1 MENDTPSVF
10 EDPQSQAGPIPI
22 FDFGRMGFSEPV
34 MEASEAVLNDWLARH
49 EIEDDYFE
57 SDLNLLYHFTDAAGL
72 KGIVQ
77 SGSLWFSDVR
87 YLNDMS
93 EVSHGVGVVSEIV
106 KKKIKRSSNIGQIQ
120 QMLEQVVDYLKP
132 GTAQGFDIDF
142 YTASFCTTGD
152 LLSQWREY
160 AGGAG
165 YAVGLALRHNTT
177 RVDDEDI
184 SVRRKN
190 GLTSLSDISDQEGEN
205 IAQHRISNHWS
216 PPFLRRII
224 YDPDKQRAIVE
235 EVVDKFV
242 RAANAQGGSFIK
254 IGLALSLILYE
265 FCISFKHPSFSE
277 EKEWRL
283 IIPVSTEHDTV
294 SFRTGA
300 TTLIPF
306 TERRLVDTSDYKF
319 PFHHLVIG
327 PMRHQEEAEESARL
341 FLYKNGFDIYADTT
355 SKSTIP
361 MTTDR

>member
-1 MENDTPSVF
+1 MGSAPPSVF
-10 EDPQSQAGPIPI
+10 GEPQSQTGPIPI
-22 FDFGRMGFSEPV
+22 FDFERMGFWGAV
-34 MEASEAVLNDWLARH
+34 MEASETVLSDWLARH

-57 SDLNLLYHFTDAAGL
+57 SDSNLLYHFTNASGL

-77 SGSLWFSDVR
+77 NGSLWFSDVR

-93 EVSHGVGVVSEIV
+93 EVSHGVGVVSDIV
-106 KKKIKRSSNIGQIQ
+106 RKKINKFSDIGQTQ
-120 QMLEQVVDYLKP
+120 QMLEQVVDYLQP
-132 GTAQGFDIDF
+132 GSAQGFDIDF
-142 YTASFCTTGD
+142 YAASFCTSGD

-165 YAVGLALRHNTT
+165 YAVGLALRHDTT
-177 RVDDEDI
+177 RIDNEDI
-184 SVRRKN
+184 SIRRKN
-190 GLTSLSDISDQEGEN
+190 GLRSLSDISDREGAN
-205 IAQHRISNHWS
+205 VAQQRIAKNWS
-216 PPFLRRII
+216 PPFLRRVI
-224 YDPDKQRAIVE
+224 YDPDKQRSLVE
-235 EVVDKFV
+235 SVVDKFV

-254 IGLALSLILYE
+254 PSLALSLILYE
-265 FCISFKHPSFSE
+265 FCISFKHPSFRE

-283 IIPVSTEHDTV
+283 VIPVSTERDTV

-306 TERRLVDTSDYKF
+306 TERRLIDTSDYEF

-355 SKSTIP
+355 SKSNTP